1 MSSALRWV
9 LAVLIALAAL
19 IGLIAFLNSRDTG
32 GVNQETTSSAAGPGS
47 PYRGTPALSAALQSA
62 VKRGNIVLLYRDAT
76 PPPGTEQLVPPGGK
90 ALVQAG
96 QGVVLQRE
104 PQLQAALAAVSAK
117 KIEEADRPQQ
127 LQQFVDYWLGGR

>member
-1 MSSALRWV
+1 
-9 LAVLIALAAL
+9 
-19 IGLIAFLNSRDTG
+19 
-32 GVNQETTSSAAGPGS
+32 
-47 PYRGTPALSAALQSA
+47 